1 MTDWERIYSL
11 YLCKWGS
18 PCETTNGMH
27 WLDEILPSTEK
38 DIPRFFLL
46 WLLLVC
52 FLFKFMSVLPVPF
65 EFFTLSVSKKEIK
78 SVGFF
83 SLLRTD
89 LQVYISWY
97 YLNFTFIFYIFID
110 AYYDSD
116 LYKNSNLT
124 NVYCASLCY
133 YLNQLIV
140 YRKLLW
146 PWQFIMLYIHLLV
159 LPGLH

>member
-1 MTDWERIYSL
+1 
-11 YLCKWGS
+11 
-18 PCETTNGMH
+18 
-27 WLDEILPSTEK
+27 
-38 DIPRFFLL
+38 
-46 WLLLVC
+46 
-52 FLFKFMSVLPVPF
+52 MSVLPVPF

-78 SVGFF
+78 SVFFF

-97 YLNFTFIFYIFID
+97 YLNFTLIFYIFID

-140 YRKLLW
+140 YRKLL
-146 PWQFIMLYIHLLV
+146 
-159 LPGLH
+159 

>member
-1 MTDWERIYSL
+1 
-11 YLCKWGS
+11 
-18 PCETTNGMH
+18 
-27 WLDEILPSTEK
+27 
-38 DIPRFFLL
+38 
-46 WLLLVC
+46 
-52 FLFKFMSVLPVPF
+52 MSVLQVPF

-78 SVGFF
+78 SVVFF

-97 YLNFTFIFYIFID
+97 YLNFTLIFYIFID

-140 YRKLLW
+140 YRKLL
-146 PWQFIMLYIHLLV
+146 
-159 LPGLH
+159 